1 VNGRRRALFGLT
13 ALVIALGL
21 ACRHP
26 AAPPFVQLYCGDV
39 LWGALFFVLFAW
51 FQPQRSSLQL
61 GLCAII
67 TTELIELSQ
76 LYQAPW
82 ALELRATRLGG
93 LLLGHGFLWSDVLC
107 VALGAVL
114 AVSADLLAKSC
125 FGRNHSE
132 S

>member
-1 VNGRRRALFGLT
+1 VTRNRTRLRAVT

-39 LWGALFFVLFAW
+39 LWGVLFFLLFAW
-51 FQPQRSSLQL
+51 LQPQRSSLQL
-61 GLCAII
+61 GLCAVV

-82 ALELRATRLGG
+82 ALQLRATRLGG

-107 VALGAVL
+107 VFLGGVL
-114 AVSADLLAKSC
+114 AVSADLL
-125 FGRNHSE
+125 GNHYNRSRCAVP
-132 S
+132 